1 MEAPNR
7 AQIKLM
13 VTEDMMFRA
22 PLWAL
27 LIMAL
32 WGTICFVMLWTLLN
46 VIKPSID
53 RRIEEAK
60 SAALVINSKSC
71 VEN

>member
-1 MEAPNR
+1 MTPPNR
-7 AQIKLM
+7 ERIKLM
-13 VTEDMMFRA
+13 ITEDMMFRA

-27 LIMAL
+27 LIMSI
-32 WGTICFVMLWTLLN
+32 WGAICFAMLWTLLN

-60 SAALVINSKSC
+60 ATALVIDSKSDA
-71 VEN
+71 NN

>member
-1 MEAPNR
+1 MTPNR
-7 AQIKLM
+7 AKIKLM
-13 VTEDMMFRA
+13 ITEDMMLRA

-32 WGTICFVMLWTLLN
+32 WGAICFTMFWILLN

-53 RRIEEAK
+53 KRVKEAK
-60 SAALVINSKSC
+60 STALTRHVA
-71 VEN
+71 EY